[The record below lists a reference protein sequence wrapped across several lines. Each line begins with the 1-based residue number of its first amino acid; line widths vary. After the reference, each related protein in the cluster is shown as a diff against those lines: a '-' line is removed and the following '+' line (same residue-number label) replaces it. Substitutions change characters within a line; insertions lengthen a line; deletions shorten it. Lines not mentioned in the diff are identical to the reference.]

1 MTNKY
6 YMTLTSI
13 ALAGLLLGC
22 GDSSDGTITDSDTD
36 TNSTESVKD
45 ITDIILS
52 NRSGNCEDY
61 INAYTSQVT
70 DIQENTDFE
79 GSLEIELSDGKC
91 EFTSNSIPNHDFN
104 DDTAHFATQAVEV
117 AVNVEITS
125 SPSFATSVTELDM
138 NDNAIMLNGVKLNI
152 LSAGCYGV
160 GDGNS
165 GCDDLDE
172 PFRYDPMG
180 TESGFG
186 VDMHNAHVQPTGLY
200 HYHASPMALFDTD
213 GNVESPVIGFAS
225 DGFPIYGN
233 YFNDNGSVRSATS
246 SYALKSGSREDVVY
260 NGETYSPGGDYD
272 GTYTSDWEY
281 VAGSGDLDEC
291 NGMTVDGVYGYYITD
306 TYPWVIHCYKGTPDS
321 SFSRSGGP
329 GGA

>member
-1 MTNKY
+1 MAHKY

-13 ALAGLLLGC
+13 ALAGILLGC
-22 GDSSDGTITDSDTD
+22 GDSSDGTDTD
-36 TNSTESVKD
+36 TNTAINSTESLID
-45 ITDIILS
+45 ITDTILS

-79 GSLEIELSDGKC
+79 GSLEIELSDNKC
-91 EFTSNSIPNHDFN
+91 KFTSNSIPNHNFN
-104 DDTAHFATQAVEV
+104 DDTAHFATKAAEV

-125 SPSFATSVTELDM
+125 SPSFATSVTQLDL

-160 GDGNS
+160 GDGNI
-165 GCDDLDE
+165 GCSDLDE

-180 TESGFG
+180 TEGGFG

-260 NGETYSPGGDYD
+260 NGKTYSPGGDYD

-291 NGMTVDGVYGYYITD
+291 NGMTVDGVYGYYLTD
-306 TYPWVIHCYKGTPDS
+306 TYPWVLHCYKGTPDS
-321 SFSRSGGP
+321 SFGNSVGP